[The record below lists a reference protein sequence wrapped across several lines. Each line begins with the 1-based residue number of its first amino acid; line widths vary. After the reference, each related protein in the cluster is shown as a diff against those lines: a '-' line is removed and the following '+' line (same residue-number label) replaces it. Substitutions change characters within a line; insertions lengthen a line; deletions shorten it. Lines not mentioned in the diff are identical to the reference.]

1 MSLDWASIAVSKRVR
16 VIVAVILTTVLFS
29 FYYFYSRL
37 HGSLV
42 VNRQNPPHTFNE
54 PETSGDP
61 KTLLAE
67 ATHLYWLS
75 NGPKAA
81 PLFARAEKLF
91 AAEGDSRNELYAKVG
106 RLRSQAETMSFVD
119 LSRILNEQLQTP
131 IVQNDS
137 RLRLWILIAKG
148 YTDIELDYRVSKRD
162 WLEAQDI
169 AKSLG
174 ESQWVTRASGELGL
188 IAFLEGNPGRAAR
201 LLGGALLPTMT
212 NGDTA
217 GQVRFLEL
225 LGRGFEEVN
234 RHAEALRFF
243 ERAIKLAE
251 ADPDCGLPF
260 MGYEGK
266 AQALISLGKTEEA
279 RSVLESALAKA
290 QIAREARP

>member
-1 MSLDWASIAVSKRVR
+1 VGKRVPGWAGF
-16 VIVAVILTTVLFS
+16 VAAPVVVFLTICSYYAYTRHSRTVSGKALRFS
-29 FYYFYSRL
+29 VDSAVLRR
-37 HGSLV
+37 S
-42 VNRQNPPHTFNE
+42 T
-54 PETSGDP
+54 DP
-61 KTLLAE
+61 QVLIA
-67 ATHLYWLS
+67 AADHYYWLN
-75 NGPKAA
+75 NGPAAA
-81 PLFARAEKLF
+81 PLYARAEKLF
-91 AAEGDSRNELYAKVG
+91 SERGDARNELYARVG
-106 RLRSQAETMSFVD
+106 HLRSQAETMSFVD

-148 YTDIELDYRVSKRD
+148 YTDIELDYRASKRD
-162 WLEAQDI
+162 WLEVQEI
-169 AKSLG
+169 AKTSG

-201 LLGGALLPTMT
+201 LLGGALLSTMT
-212 NGDTA
+212 NGDTG

-234 RHAEALRFF
+234 RNAEALRFF

-251 ADPDCGLPF
+251 AEPDCGVPF

-266 AQALISLGKTEEA
+266 AQALTSLGRTQEA

-290 QIAREARP
+290 QSQ